1 MFDIFII
8 FIQWCLY
15 IFMSLFIMMML
26 FIFLTSEYY
35 RQFIKRQLS
44 NNRFNDFINN

>member
-15 IFMSLFIMMML
+15 IFMSLFIIMML
-26 FIFLTSEYY
+26 FISLTSEYFQ
-35 RQFIKRQLS
+35 QFVKKQLS
-44 NNRFNDFINN
+44 NNRFNDFIKN